1 MIDLHSEAKKMFD
14 SVGLSDRKSYSLAS
28 SLNINAS
35 HRLRI
40 FFFSCFRFFYH
51 IQHFNQSQANFKYS
65 GRQHTFIK
73 QLPQLI
79 ST

>member
-40 FFFSCFRFFYH
+40 FFFHVFVS
-51 IQHFNQSQANFKYS
+51 
-65 GRQHTFIK
+65 FIISNI
-73 QLPQLI
+73 LI
-79 ST
+79 NHKLTSNILAVNTLL